1 LRRSN
6 PRTSRSAPLALLAL
20 GLAAAGAALS
30 GCQGT
35 TTSADAGNASR
46 GKEIF
51 TQKCGACH
59 TLADAGTAGTTGPN
73 LDDAFGYAREDE
85 FDQSTFF
92 EVTLQQMRIPGPPM
106 PDYDD
111 EDDPENYLT
120 QEERVSVAAYVAE
133 VAGKPCEGAGAGK
146 QADDPKS
153 IFSASCGSCHALEDA
168 GTSGTLGPDLDDAK
182 PSLEHAVEQI
192 TEGGSG
198 MPAFKDRLTEEQIR
212 ALAEYVVEATKA
224 RRR

>member
-1 LRRSN
+1 M
-6 PRTSRSAPLALLAL
+6 
-20 GLAAAGAALS
+20 
-30 GCQGT
+30 
-35 TTSADAGNASR
+35 SR

-133 VAGKPCEGAGAGK
+133 VAGKPGEGAGAGK

-168 GTSGTLGPDLDDAK
+168 GTSGTLGPNLDDAK

>member
-1 LRRSN
+1 MRRSS

-20 GLAAAGAALS
+20 ALAAAATAVS

-35 TTSADAGNASR
+35 TTSAEAGSASR

-59 TLADAGTAGTTGPN
+59 ELADAGTAGTIGPN
-73 LDDAFGYAREDE
+73 LDDAFQYAREQGFE
-85 FDQSTFF
+85 ESTFF
-92 EVTLQQMRIPGPPM
+92 EVTLKQMRIPAPPM

-111 EDDPENYLT
+111 PSDDENYLT
-120 QEERVSVAAYVAE
+120 EEELASVAAYVAE
-133 VAGKPCEGAGAGK
+133 VSGRPSEEAAAGQ

-153 IFSASCGSCHALEDA
+153 IFASSCGSCHALEDA
-168 GTSGTLGPDLDDAK
+168 GTSGTVGPDLDDAQ
-182 PSLEHAVEQI
+182 PGLEESIEQI
-192 TEGGSG
+192 ANGGNG
-198 MPAFKDRLTEEQIR
+198 MPAFKDRLSEEQIR
-212 ALAEYVVEATKA
+212 ALAEYLVEVTG